1 MKKLALIILF
11 TFTVA
16 LLKAQS
22 SLDKTYTSSTGSFL
36 IQYPSNWS
44 LDELATN
51 SYLIKISKTEDKASI
66 AVKRTEVGS
75 AVDAKTV
82 VTKYIEPAWL
92 KADATLIPLTEEQKL
107 MTSSQVAVKN
117 ISSGYSTIVKSFKNG
132 EPFYIGYIVMV
143 KGLIIYEIKYEAYGS
158 TSKETVNLLSKIG
171 FSFRA
176 L

>member
-16 LLKAQS
+16 LIKAQS
-22 SLDKTYTSSTGSFL
+22 VLDKTYTSVTGSFI
-36 IQYPSNWS
+36 IQYPSSWS
-44 LDELATN
+44 LDETATN
-51 SYLIKISKTEDKASI
+51 SYLIKISKAEDKANI

-75 AVDAKTV
+75 AVEARTV

-92 KADATLIPLTEEQKL
+92 KAEATIIPLTEGQKL
-107 MTSSQVAVKN
+107 MTASQTSLKN
-117 ISSGYSTIVKSFKNG
+117 INSGYSTIVKSFKNG

-143 KGLIIYEIKYEAYGS
+143 KGLVIYEIKYEAYGS
-158 TSKETVNLLSKIG
+158 TSKETVDLLPKIG
-171 FSFRA
+171 LSFRV